1 MSYFTDPLHDEF
13 STWIL
18 GFAPYGGGDVGE
30 VAYLASQV
38 TEADDDS
45 FFEVFS
51 GYAKQL
57 IAEADAAAASGHD
70 RTAHECYLRA
80 AGYLG
85 VAYHPLYGTPVDAR
99 LVDAFH
105 LQMDSFAKAM
115 ALNDP
120 PAREV
125 RVPYEGTTIPAW
137 FLRTP
142 LAPDE
147 VRPTI
152 LVGGG
157 WDSTM
162 VENHLGMGIAALRR
176 GYHVVLHDGPGQGT
190 LLIDEGLILRHD
202 WEKVV
207 TPVVDAVTELDLV
220 DSDRIVYWP
229 WSLGGYM
236 APRVAAYEHRLAAI
250 IADPGQMG
258 VGGKLIDGMKLMG
271 LTDAQAAALP
281 ALDPDFEAGALKVIK
296 SSRALEW
303 SICKRDFWT
312 NGSADFQEFVTE
324 IMQWQLDPATVG
336 QITCPTLVTSAD
348 DDRASTDSQLLF
360 DALVCPKEHIHFT
373 AKQGA
378 NMHCEM
384 LNRSVANRKIL
395 DWLDDTLAAKR

>member
-30 VAYLASQV
+30 VAYLATQV
-38 TEADDDS
+38 KDADDDS

-51 GYAKQL
+51 AYAKQL
-57 IAEADAAAASGHD
+57 IAEAEAAVAAGHD

-85 VAYHPLYGTPVDAR
+85 VAYHPLYGPAVDPR

-120 PAREV
+120 PAQQID
-125 RVPYEGTTIPAW
+125 VPYEGTNIPAW
-137 FLRTP
+137 FIRTP

-162 VENHLGMGIAALRR
+162 AENHFGMGIAALRR
-176 GYHVVLHDGPGQGT
+176 GHHVLLHDGPGQGK

-207 TPVVDAVTELDLV
+207 TPVLDAALALDLV
-220 DSDRIVYWP
+220 DNERIVYWP

-236 APRVAAYEHRLAAI
+236 APRVAAFEHRLAAI
-250 IADPGQMG
+250 VAEPGQMG
-258 VGGKLIDGMKLMG
+258 VGGKIVNGIKLLG
-271 LTDAQAAALP
+271 LTEEQEAKLP
-281 ALDPDFEAGALKVIK
+281 ELDPDFAAGALQVFE
-296 SSRALEW
+296 SSRALDW
-303 SICKRDFWT
+303 SICKRGFWT
-312 NGSADFQEFVTE
+312 NGGTDLQSFLTE
-324 IMQWQLDPATVG
+324 ILRWKLDPETVA
-336 QITCPTLVTSAD
+336 QIECPTLVTSAD
-348 DDRASTDSQLLF
+348 DDRASTDSQQLF
-360 DALVCPKEHIHFT
+360 DALTCPKEHIHFT
-373 AKQGA
+373 AAQGA
-378 NMHCEM
+378 NQHCEM
-384 LNRSVANRKIL
+384 LNRSLANRKIL
-395 DWLDDTLAAKR
+395 DWIDGVLAGV